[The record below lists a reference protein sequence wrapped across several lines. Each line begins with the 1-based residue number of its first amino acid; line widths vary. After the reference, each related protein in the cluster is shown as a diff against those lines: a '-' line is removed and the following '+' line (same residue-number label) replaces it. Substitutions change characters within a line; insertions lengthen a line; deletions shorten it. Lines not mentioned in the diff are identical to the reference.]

1 MTFRGRET
9 RSHNRPAARRARRPA
24 SWAWGFSI
32 DGLNQPGRVTTLV
45 AILSA
50 AICVTMFALGFGVLI
65 PISGALSSF
74 ADLVGVASAMVAL
87 GLLFG

>member
-1 MTFRGRET
+1 LTGST
-9 RSHNRPAARRARRPA
+9 SPGAHQRR
-24 SWAWGFSI
+24 
-32 DGLNQPGRVTTLV
+32 RVTTLV

-74 ADLVGVASAMVAL
+74 ADLVGVASAMVVL

>member
-1 MTFRGRET
+1 M
-9 RSHNRPAARRARRPA
+9 
-24 SWAWGFSI
+24 SI
-32 DGLNQPGRVTTLV
+32 DWLNQPWRPPTKTVTALV

-65 PISGALSSF
+65 PISGALSSL
-74 ADLVGVASAMVAL
+74 ADLVGVASAMVVL